1 MTTTFTE
8 PSTNQKTMKYR
19 LPDEVMEFREQ
30 VYDFAVRDIR
40 PSSEARDLAGTWDPA
55 LWKKMANIGLLGL
68 SVQEEYG
75 GSGASCL
82 MTTVAHEAFAE
93 GSLDGGL
100 TLALGAHAI
109 IGTMP
114 IALLGTEAQKKKY
127 LPKLASGEWTAGLG
141 LTEPSSGSDAAGSM
155 RTVAVKKGDRYII
168 NGSKMFITNGPIG
181 DVFVCMAIT
190 DKKKGAFGV
199 SVFIV
204 EKTFKGF
211 SVGKKLNKMG
221 MRTSTTSELIFED
234 MEVPAENMISEENS
248 GFLRVGRA
256 TLEWERTVLVAA
268 GLGSMKNLISEG
280 TRYAKQR
287 EQFGEPIIR
296 FQAIQD
302 KIARS
307 RYKLDAA
314 RLLIYQSAIKKDLG
328 LPAPIESSIGKLYT
342 TESNVEVAYDMGQ
355 VFGGYSFIHE
365 YPVERAYRDVRLS
378 TLGAGTSEV
387 MRSIIAS
394 NMKELLLDA
403 DLDAEQKELFHS
415 FRNFCQKELAPR
427 TAEMDKKGE
436 IPRSHF
442 EKLYQVGYNGLGH
455 EESVGGSNSNYFMAT
470 HYQEALAEACGSTF
484 FSVGASVGLFGLPIR
499 EHGTDAQKAKYLP
512 EIVQGKKIGALGVTE
527 PGAGS
532 DVANIQTKAVFKNGK
547 YYISGTKTYIT
558 NAPVCDRVLI
568 LAVAEKDGKKVGQTV
583 FIIDAHAKGVSRGKP
598 MEKLGLKGSPTGELF
613 LDEVEVSEA
622 DILGRAGRGFAI
634 IMSAF
639 NRERL
644 ALAAYSVGVMAAA
657 IQHTRKY
664 AKERKSFGK
673 AIIKHQAVAFMI
685 SDMITK
691 YEAARQLLHETA
703 WILDQAGHESHYV
716 HNGEKIELTAR
727 TASLKLMAS
736 TYAREVTNLAVQVF
750 GGAGYIEDF
759 PVARLYR
766 DVKLAEIGGGT
777 SEIMKSIVARSESK
791 KV

>member
-1 MTTTFTE
+1 
-8 PSTNQKTMKYR
+8 MKYR
-19 LPDEVMEFREQ
+19 LPDDVLEFREQ
-30 VYDFAVRDIR
+30 VYDFAKREIR
-40 PSSEARDLAGTWDPA
+40 PSAEERDLKGDWDPK
-55 LWKKMANIGLLGL
+55 LWKKMAEIGLLGL
-68 SVQEEYG
+68 SVSEEYG

-114 IALLGTEAQKKKY
+114 IALLGSGEQKKKY
-127 LPKLASGEWTAGLG
+127 LPKLTSGEWTAGLG
-141 LTEPSSGSDAAGSM
+141 LTEPGSGSDAAGSM
-155 RTVAVKKGDRYII
+155 RTTAVRKGDRYII

-181 DVFVCMAIT
+181 DVFVCMAVT
-190 DKKKGAFGV
+190 DKKRGAFGV

-204 EKTFKGF
+204 EKGFKGF

-221 MRTSTTSELIFED
+221 MKTSTTSELIFED
-234 MEVPAENMISEENS
+234 MEVPIENRISEENS

-256 TLEWERTVLVAA
+256 TLEWERTVLVAS
-268 GLGSMKNLISEG
+268 GLGSMNGLIREG

-287 EQFGEPIIR
+287 VQFGEPIIR
-296 FQAIQD
+296 FQAIQE

-307 RYKLDAA
+307 RYKLDAS
-314 RLLIYQSAIKKDLG
+314 RLLIYQSAMKKDRD
-328 LPAPIESSIGKLYT
+328 LPAPIESSIAKLYT
-342 TESNVEVAYDMGQ
+342 TESSIEVTYDMGQ
-355 VFGGYSFIHE
+355 IFGGYCFIHE
-365 YPVERAYRDVRLS
+365 YPVERAYRDGRLS

-387 MRSIIAS
+387 MRSIIAA
-394 NMKELLLDA
+394 NMKELWIDA
-403 DLDAEQKELFHS
+403 DLDEEQKELFHN
-415 FRNFCQKELAPR
+415 FRNFCQKEIAPY
-427 TAEMDKKGE
+427 TAQLDKTGE
-436 IPRSHF
+436 VPRSHF
-442 EKLYQVGYNGLGH
+442 EKLYQSGFTGLAH
-455 EESVGGSNSNYFMAT
+455 EEEFGGTNST
-470 HYQEALAEACGSTF
+470 HFFAVHFQEALAEACGSTF

-512 EIVQGKKIGALGVTE
+512 DIIQGKKIGALAVTE

-532 DVANIQTKAVFKNGK
+532 DVANIQTKAEYKKGK
-547 YYISGTKTYIT
+547 YYISGSKTYIT
-558 NAPVCDRVLI
+558 NAPVCDYILVL
-568 LAVAEKDGKKVGQTV
+568 ANVTVAPEEKDSIVRSGQTV
-583 FIIDAHAKGVSRGKP
+583 FIVDANLKGVSRGKP

-613 LDEVEVSEA
+613 FDAVEVTQ
-622 DILGRAGRGFAI
+622 DNILGRAGRGFQI

-657 IQHTRKY
+657 IQHARKY
-664 AKERKSFGK
+664 AKERKTFGK
-673 AIIKHQAVAFMI
+673 VIIKHQAVAFML

-691 YEAARQLLHETA
+691 YEAARQYLHETA
-703 WILDQAGHESHYV
+703 WILDEAKGETHYE

-736 TYAREVTNLAVQVF
+736 TYAREVTNLAVQIF
-750 GGAGYIEDF
+750 GGAGYIEDY
-759 PVARLYR
+759 PVARLFR

>member
-1 MTTTFTE
+1 
-8 PSTNQKTMKYR
+8 MKYR
-19 LPDEVMEFREQ
+19 LPDDVMEFRQ
-30 VYDFAVRDIR
+30 TVYDFAVREIR
-40 PSSEARDLAGTWDPA
+40 PSTEARDLAGTWDPS
-55 LWKKMANIGLLGL
+55 LWKKMADIGLLGL

-82 MTTVAHEAFAE
+82 MTSVAHEAFSE
-93 GSLDGGL
+93 GSTDGGL

-114 IALLGTEAQKKKY
+114 IALLGTESQKKKY

-155 RTVAVKKGDRYII
+155 RTVAVKKGDRYIL

-181 DVFVCMAIT
+181 DVFVCMAVT

-204 EKTFKGF
+204 EKNFKGF

-268 GLGSMKNLISEG
+268 GLGGMNSLLKGG
-280 TRYAKQR
+280 TLYAKQR

-302 KIARS
+302 KIART

-314 RLLIYQSAIKKDLG
+314 RLLIYQSAIKKDKG
-328 LPAPIESSIGKLYT
+328 LPAPIESSIAKLYT
-342 TESNVEVAYDMGQ
+342 TESNVEAAYDMGQ
-355 VFGGYSFIHE
+355 VFGGYCFIHE
-365 YPVERAYRDVRLS
+365 YPVERAYRDSRLS

-387 MRSIIAS
+387 MRSIIAA
-394 NMKELLLDA
+394 NMKELWLDA
-403 DLDAEQKELFHS
+403 DLEGDEKELFHN
-415 FRNFCQKELAPR
+415 FRNFCQKELAPM
-427 TAEMDKKGE
+427 TAELDKKGE
-436 IPRSHF
+436 VPRSTF
-442 EKLYQVGYNGLGH
+442 EKLYQIGFNGLGH
-455 EESVGGSNSNYFMAT
+455 EESVGGSNSSYFMAV
-470 HYQEALAEACGSTF
+470 HMQEALAEACGSTF
-484 FSVGASVGLFGLPIR
+484 FSVGASIGLFGLPIR
-499 EHGTDAQKAKYLP
+499 EHGTDVQKSKYLP
-512 EIVQGKKIGALGVTE
+512 ELIKGKKVGALGVTE
-527 PGAGS
+527 PGAGT
-532 DVANIQTKAVFKNGK
+532 DVANIQTKAIFRNGK
-547 YYISGTKTYIT
+547 YYLSGTKTYIT
-558 NAPVCDRVLI
+558 NAPICDYVHV
-568 LAVAEKDGKKVGQTV
+568 LAVAERDGKKIGQTV
-583 FIIDAHAKGVSRGKP
+583 FIVDANAKGVSRGKP
-598 MEKLGLKGSPTGELF
+598 MDKLGLKGSPTGELF
-613 LDEVEVSEA
+613 FDEVEVGEDA
-622 DILGRAGRGFAI
+622 ILGRAGRGFAI

-644 ALAAYSVGVMAAA
+644 ALGAYSVGVMAAA
-657 IQHTRKY
+657 IQHCRKY

-673 AIIKHQAVAFMI
+673 PIIKHQAVAFMI

-691 YEAARQLLHETA
+691 YEAARQVLHETA
-703 WILDQAGHESHYV
+703 WILDQAGHESHYM
-716 HNGEKIELTAR
+716 HNGEKIELAAR

-736 TYAREVTNLAVQVF
+736 TYAREVANLAVQVF

-766 DVKLAEIGGGT
+766 DIKLAEIGGGT